1 MREMQRLAEEGS
13 RWIAGAAP
21 ASKQA
26 PANPAPPA
34 QIVCGTPPPPA
45 PVPPVPP
52 PAASVVLEFKTN
64 PFPEKERFMDRD
76 LRDDML
82 KLVKYRILFV
92 KREYEASFGEEE
104 AVIEDN
110 MDGAA
115 LTAWKTAEFMEDL
128 RTRGRRIPTKWR
140 DTTYPPNFR
149 DIPNVGEFN
158 GIPEEDKKYLR
169 VSYEVLERYP
179 RERFKYEEQQI
190 KILGDIR
197 DKVH

>member
-1 MREMQRLAEEGS
+1 
-13 RWIAGAAP
+13 
-21 ASKQA
+21 
-26 PANPAPPA
+26 
-34 QIVCGTPPPPA
+34 
-45 PVPPVPP
+45 
-52 PAASVVLEFKTN
+52 
-64 PFPEKERFMDRD
+64 MDRD

-140 DTTYPPNFR
+140 DTTYPPGFR
-149 DIPNVGEFN
+149 DIPDAGSFN

-197 DKVH
+197 DNLH